1 MNKTIPDKET
11 VDSHNIAALIDSS
24 VWTEGNSISNQLRGI
39 VYAAL
44 QEIEGEKPDLDPQ
57 DINISHPTLEN
68 YGDYTTNVAF
78 IMAGKMKMK
87 PSDVVKKLEIVINN
101 YIQRHQTIT
110 SLSDSK
116 IPSDISSKG
125 KVVRIKP
132 QTLLERVEVA
142 GNGFL
147 NLWLHNEYLITQL
160 KEVLNRD
167 NGVTTTSIDKP
178 RDKQTISFTGNP
190 PLKGRKIAVEYTD
203 PNPFKEF
210 HLGHLYSNVIGE
222 SISRLFEACGA
233 SVWRGD
239 FYGDVGMHVAK
250 SVYGLLAKLKT
261 SRISGIPSVAGQNS
275 LLRQGFGGQ
284 AKLKTLQ
291 GNDYIN
297 ELKKEIKNL
306 EKLTISQRQK
316 LLGEGYAIGVR
327 KYEEDKIAAEEMKDI
342 NYLIYVSSQEILKK
356 TKGWRPIVDYKK
368 YVEGREDKLEEISI
382 VYEAGLKWSLEYFE
396 SIYKRLGTKFD
407 GYYPESW
414 VGEYG
419 MKIVE
424 KGLKMGILKKNDGA
438 VVYEGEQDGL
448 HTRVFVNKLGLPTYE
463 AKDLGLAYAKYQ
475 DFPYDLSINV
485 FGKEI
490 DEYYKVVR
498 AAMRKIEP
506 ELGKKANYIAHGMVK
521 LPEGKMS
528 SRTGNVITYEWLID
542 EAKKYSLA
550 IMKDVDLTLREKQ
563 KVAEIVG
570 LGAIRFALLKSSLG
584 NDVVFDFEKSIS
596 FEGDSGPYLQYTYAR
611 CKSVLRKAE
620 SNAKMQEWKMQE
632 FMHSNIQAFKH
643 SDINPEE
650 LSLLRTIYKFPEV
663 VAEAAKS
670 LFPSYLCEYLF
681 DLAQKFNLFYSKH
694 SILGQKSKVKSQKSN
709 KDTLDLEAGDASDGF
724 TLNEFTMKG
733 IPASAQNIGFE
744 HLSGIRERQDPQIK
758 IICFRLLLTSATARI
773 IQQGLKILGI
783 ETVERM

>member
-57 DINISHPTLEN
+57 NINISHPTLEN

-101 YIQRHQTIT
+101 YIQKHQTIT
-110 SLSDSK
+110 LLADSK
-116 IPSDISSKG
+116 IPSDVSGKG

-147 NLWLHNEYLITQL
+147 NLWLRSEYLITQL
-160 KEVLNRD
+160 EEVLNRD
-167 NGVTTTSIDKP
+167 NGVTTTSVDKP
-178 RDKQTISFTGNP
+178 QDKQTISFTGNP
-190 PLKGRKIAVEYTD
+190 PLEGRKMAVEYTD

-261 SRISGIPSVAGQNS
+261 QNS
-275 LLRQGFGGQ
+275 
-284 AKLKTLQ
+284 KLKTLQ

-327 KYEEDKIAAEEMKDI
+327 QYEEDKAAIDEIKDI
-342 NYLIYVSSQEILKK
+342 NYLIYVASQEILEK
-356 TKGWRPIVDYKK
+356 TKGWKPIIDYKQ
-368 YVEGREDKLEEISI
+368 YVQGRENKLSEVYEI
-382 VYEAGLKWSLEYFE
+382 YEAGLKWSLEYFE

-419 MKIVE
+419 MKMVE
-424 KGLKMGILKKNDGA
+424 KGLKMGVLKKNDGA

-611 CKSVLRKAE
+611 CRSVMRKSKLKTQNSKLDTFDIETGGVREGLPTRAAANTWSEHEMGEPGDRTRKL
-620 SNAKMQEWKMQE
+620 K
-632 FMHSNIQAFKH
+632 F
-643 SDINPEE
+643 NPEE

-694 SILGQKSKVKSQKSN
+694 SILDPSCHS
-709 KDTLDLEAGDASDGF
+709 EAKPK
-724 TLNEFTMKG
+724 NP
-733 IPASAQNIGFE
+733 IR
-744 HLSGIRERQDPQIK
+744 LSTSRRGSFANTQDDEALLRH
-758 IICFRLLLTSATARI
+758 FRLLLTSATAQI

>member
-1 MNKTIPDKET
+1 MKNTSSSKLYEKPH
-11 VDSHNIAALIDSS
+11 VDMHIAAVIDET
-24 VWTEGNSISNQLRGI
+24 VWTEGNSISNQLKGI
-39 VYAAL
+39 IYSAI
-44 QEIEGEKPDLDPQ
+44 QEIAGDKHEIDKSS
-57 DINISHPTLEN
+57 IIVSHPIVEN
-68 YGDYTTNVAF
+68 YGDYTSNIAF
-78 IMAGKMKMK
+78 IVAGRWGMK
-87 PSDVVKKLEIVINN
+87 PFDIVNKLEKVINN
-101 YIQRHQTIT
+101 YILSNQTIT
-110 SLSDSK
+110 SIPDSK
-116 IPSDISSKG
+116 ISSDIANNDR
-125 KVVRIKP
+125 VVRITP
-132 QTLLERVEVA
+132 QQLLERVEIA

-147 NLWLHNEYLITQL
+147 NVWLRNDYLITQL
-160 KEVLNRD
+160 EEVLIRD
-167 NGVTTTSIDKP
+167 NRVITTQMQGK
-178 RDKQTISFTGNP
+178 
-190 PLKGRKIAVEYTD
+190 KIAVEYTD

-233 SVWRGD
+233 TVWRGD

-261 SRISGIPSVAGQNS
+261 QNS
-275 LLRQGFGGQ
+275 
-284 AKLKTLQ
+284 KLKTLQ

-327 KYEEDKIAAEEMKDI
+327 EYEEDKEVAEEIKDI
-342 NYLIYVSSQEILKK
+342 NYLIYVASQAILKK
-356 TKGWRPIVDYKK
+356 TKGWKPIVDYKK
-368 YVEGREDKLEEISI
+368 YVQGRENKLAEVSE
-382 VYEAGLKWSLEYFE
+382 VYEAGLRWSLEYFE

-424 KGLKMGILKKNDGA
+424 KGLKKGILEKNDGA
-438 VVYEGEQDGL
+438 VIYKGEKDGL

-463 AKDLGLAYAKYQ
+463 AKDLGLAYAKFK
-475 DFPYDLSINV
+475 DFPYDFSINI

-550 IMKDVDLTLREKQ
+550 IMKNVDLTLREKQ

-611 CKSVLRKAE
+611 CRSVMRKAE
-620 SNAKMQEWKMQE
+620 RNETMKQLNNDTKKVKLEHW
-632 FMHSNIQAFKH
+632 
-643 SDINPEE
+643 DIGTLEHFNPEE

-663 VAEAAKS
+663 VAESAKS
-670 LFPSYLCEYLF
+670 LSPSFLCEYLF

-694 SILGQKSKVKSQKSN
+694 SILNPDNIQPTSTAGRQTTDNKKQNNVKY
-709 KDTLDLEAGDASDGF
+709 TLEGVRMLYPVR
-724 TLNEFTMKG
+724 N
-733 IPASAQNIGFE
+733 
-744 HLSGIRERQDPQIK
+744 
-758 IICFRLLLTSATARI
+758 FRLSLTTACSLI